1 LKVKHAAAIR
11 IVMVAVVVAAVFVGG
26 VLLTNR
32 VVSEQR
38 RNYFNQREVQVA
50 TAAASIDFKDVQAL
64 AGNASDLTNPAFQ
77 RLRSQLVRVKG
88 SDPHVRY
95 VYLMRPDSAGN
106 KLMFLVDAE
115 DPTSSEYSPPGQ
127 IYGETKPSE
136 LKAFNGKA
144 GTDAVIEGPITDH
157 WGTWISAT
165 AYVVDNSGKPVA
177 ALGTDVDVERAL
189 ASVNQVHH
197 LGIVFD
203 ILGCLLLALL
213 GIQWVLWRYN
223 RDRRLA
229 LREEMEHSIVHLNDQ
244 LVKADVMKSE
254 FIQLASHELRGP
266 VNAVN
271 VAVQTMDKSLEPK
284 LDQDERTLLHVA
296 RNGTRRL
303 VDLVDNLLDLTRIEA
318 GDLALKPQG
327 YDPRTAVT
335 MTAQLFEPLAAEKG
349 LYLNTSVPDDPI
361 DALIDP
367 NALLRVLEN
376 LVSNAIK
383 FTKTG
388 GVEIHL
394 ERTNDLLAFSVKD
407 TGLGIPMDFQP
418 DVFKKFKKLHAPGGG
433 GERGAGMGLALCK
446 AMVEK
451 MGGSVSF
458 KSMPSGTTFFFEIPL
473 KIAGDMRT
481 SPDTNG
487 A

>member
-1 LKVKHAAAIR
+1 
-11 IVMVAVVVAAVFVGG
+11 
-26 VLLTNR
+26 
-32 VVSEQR
+32 
-38 RNYFNQREVQVA
+38 
-50 TAAASIDFKDVQAL
+50 
-64 AGNASDLTNPAFQ
+64 
-77 RLRSQLVRVKG
+77 
-88 SDPHVRY
+88 
-95 VYLMRPDSAGN
+95 
-106 KLMFLVDAE
+106 
-115 DPTSSEYSPPGQ
+115 
-127 IYGETKPSE
+127 
-136 LKAFNGKA
+136 
-144 GTDAVIEGPITDH
+144 
-157 WGTWISAT
+157 
-165 AYVVDNSGKPVA
+165 
-177 ALGTDVDVERAL
+177 
-189 ASVNQVHH
+189 
-197 LGIVFD
+197 
-203 ILGCLLLALL
+203 
-213 GIQWVLWRYN
+213 
-223 RDRRLA
+223 
-229 LREEMEHSIVHLNDQ
+229 
-244 LVKADVMKSE
+244 
-254 FIQLASHELRGP
+254 
-266 VNAVN
+266 
-271 VAVQTMDKSLEPK
+271 
-284 LDQDERTLLHVA
+284 
-296 RNGTRRL
+296 
-303 VDLVDNLLDLTRIEA
+303 
-318 GDLALKPQG
+318 
-327 YDPRTAVT
+327 

-451 MGGSVSF
+451 MGGSISF